1 MAANQLSKEIKLLSQ
16 EQKNQCE
23 VQQQN
28 DVLDSILYF
37 EKEYGIVFPENN
49 QKQEAVTP
57 PPTLN
62 AKCLML
68 SRMG

>member
-1 MAANQLSKEIKLLSQ
+1 MAANQLSKEIKLLAQ
-16 EQKNQCE
+16 EQKNQSE

-49 QKQEAVTP
+49 PKQEAVTP

-62 AKCLML
+62 AKSLML
-68 SRMG
+68 RRMG